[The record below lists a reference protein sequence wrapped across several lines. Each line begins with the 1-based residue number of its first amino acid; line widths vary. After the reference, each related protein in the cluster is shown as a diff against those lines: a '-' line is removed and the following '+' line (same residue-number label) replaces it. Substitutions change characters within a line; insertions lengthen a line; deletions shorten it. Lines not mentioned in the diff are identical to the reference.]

1 MVSSKPRLS
10 VVCPAFEEEACLPH
24 FHAELATVLDTLK
37 HEYEVEIIYVDD
49 GSRDRT
55 LEMVKSLAR
64 QDARVRF
71 LSFSRNFGQ
80 QAALTAGLEIAGG
93 DAVITMDS
101 DLQHPPALIPQL
113 LDKWRQGHDVV
124 LTIRAEDKRLGV
136 GKRLTSKLFYALMR
150 RLSETD
156 VRPARSDY
164 RLISRKVVAVL
175 ARMRERQRFLR
186 GMVQWLGFSVAEV
199 PFHPNSRKAGASKY
213 SFRSLL
219 RLAGDGIFS
228 FSAAPLRLPYYLGAA
243 SLGLGLACT
252 LVLLAQ
258 CLWSG
263 DSHMGIGVGLLVATH
278 LVGGCVLLSL
288 GVLGE
293 YIGRIYEQVKQRPL
307 YVLKDQ
313 SPEFAAND
321 GRQSAELIEQHRHA
335 A

>member
-1 MVSSKPRLS
+1 MGSSRPRVS

-24 FHAELATVLDTLK
+24 FHAALAAVLDSLA
-37 HEYEVEIIYVDD
+37 HAYDAEIIYVDD

-55 LEMVKSLAR
+55 LDVVKSLAR
-64 QDARVRF
+64 QDSRVRF

-80 QAALTAGLEIAGG
+80 QAALSAGLEVAGG
-93 DAVITMDS
+93 DAIITMDS
-101 DLQHPPALIPQL
+101 DLQHPPELIPQL
-113 LDKWRQGHDVV
+113 LEQWRDGHDVV
-124 LTIRAEDKRLGV
+124 LTIRADDKRLGL
-136 GKRLTSKLFYALMR
+136 GKRLTSKLFYSVMR

-164 RLISRKVVAVL
+164 RLLSRKVAGVL
-175 ARMRERQRFLR
+175 ARMNERQRFLR
-186 GMVQWLGFSVAEV
+186 GLVQWLGFSVAEV

-228 FSAAPLRLPYYLGAA
+228 FSAIPLRLPYYLGAA
-243 SLGLGLACT
+243 CFGVG
-252 LVLLAQ
+252 LLATVMVLAR

-263 DSHMGIGVGLLVATH
+263 DWTIGIGWAVLVAMHLIGGCLLVA
-278 LVGGCVLLSL
+278 L

-293 YIGRIYEQVKQRPL
+293 YVGRIYEQVKQRPL

-313 SPEFAAND
+313 SPEFALPA
-321 GRQSAELIEQHRHA
+321 RIEQRNA

>member
-1 MVSSKPRLS
+1 MGSSKPKLS

-24 FHAELATVLDTLK
+24 FHAELAAVLDSLK
-37 HEYEVEIIYVDD
+37 PDYDAEVIYVDD

-55 LEMVKSLAR
+55 LEVVKSLAR

-80 QAALTAGLEIAGG
+80 QAALTAGLEVAGG

-113 LDKWRQGHDVV
+113 VEQWRQGHEVV
-124 LTIRAEDKRLGV
+124 LTIRAEDKRLGIC
-136 GKRLTSKLFYALMR
+136 KRLTSKLFYAVMR

-164 RLISRKVVAVL
+164 RLLSRKVVGVL

-186 GMVQWLGFSVAEV
+186 GLVQWLGFSVAEV
-199 PFHPNSRKAGASKY
+199 PFHPNSRKAGESKY

-219 RLAGDGIFS
+219 RLASDGIFS
-228 FSAAPLRLPYYLGAA
+228 FSAIPLRLPYYMGAV
-243 SLGLGLACT
+243 SLGIGLALT
-252 LVLLAQ
+252 LLILGQ

-263 DSHMGIGVGLLVATH
+263 EWTVGIGSALLVATH
-278 LVGGCVLLSL
+278 LIGGCVLLSL

-293 YIGRIYEQVKQRPL
+293 YVGRIYEQVKQRPL

-313 SPEFAAND
+313 SPELVD
-321 GRQSAELIEQHRHA
+321 KMHVERQRHA

>member
-1 MVSSKPRLS
+1 MGSSMPKVS

-24 FHAELATVLDTLK
+24 FHAELAAVLDSLQP
-37 HEYEVEIIYVDD
+37 EYEAEIIYVDD
-49 GSRDRT
+49 GSRDGT
-55 LEMVKSLAR
+55 LEVIKSLAG
-64 QDARVRF
+64 QDSRVRF

-80 QAALTAGLEIAGG
+80 QAALTAGLEVASG
-93 DAVITMDS
+93 DAVVSMDS

-113 LDKWRQGHDVV
+113 LDRWRQGHDVV
-124 LTIRAEDKRLGV
+124 LTIRAEDHRLGI
-136 GKRLTSKLFYALMR
+136 GKRLTSRLFYSVMR

-164 RLISRKVVAVL
+164 RLLSRRVVAVL

-186 GMVQWLGFSVAEV
+186 GLVQWLGFSVAEV
-199 PFHPNSRKAGASKY
+199 PFHPNCRKAGASKY

-228 FSAAPLRLPYYLGAA
+228 FSSIPLRLPYYLGAIT
-243 SLGLGLACT
+243 LCVGLAWT
-252 LVLLAQ
+252 LFMLAR
-258 CLWSG
+258 CLWTG
-263 DSHMGIGVGLLVATH
+263 DWNMGIGSALLIATH
-278 LVGGCVLLSL
+278 LVGGCVLISL

-293 YIGRIYEQVKQRPL
+293 YVARIYEQVKERPL

-313 SPEFAAND
+313 SPEFADEAQLR
-321 GRQSAELIEQHRHA
+321 GQRRA